1 VLASGIYE
9 GALPIIDRLIHS
21 FPSQASHGFDGDL
34 PCSNHLDSSGFI
46 TLRSGLTNKYSEK
59 DVQEYYL
66 LAAMICIGV
75 GRRKWE
81 DALTYLEMVIITPT
95 QNTATGF
102 MLEAYQKYLLLGC
115 LSGKVGDG
123 DFSYQQLLIYL
134 VVRTEGS

>member
-9 GALPIIDRLIHS
+9 GALPIINRLIHS
-21 FPSQASHGFDGDL
+21 FPSQSSHGFDGDF
-34 PCSNHLDSSGFI
+34 PCSDHLDSSGYI
-46 TLRSGLTNKYSEK
+46 TLRSGLTNKISER

-81 DALTYLEMVIITPT
+81 DALTYLEMVITTPS

-102 MLEAYQKYLLLGC
+102 MLEAYQKFLLLSC
-115 LSGKVGDG
+115 LAGKVNC
-123 DFSYQQLLIYL
+123 S
-134 VVRTEGS
+134 